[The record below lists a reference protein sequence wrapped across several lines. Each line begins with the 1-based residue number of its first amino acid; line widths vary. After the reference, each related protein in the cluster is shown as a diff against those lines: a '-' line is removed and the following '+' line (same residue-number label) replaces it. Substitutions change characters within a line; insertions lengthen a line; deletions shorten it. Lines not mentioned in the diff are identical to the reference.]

1 MAFLPPHEEKRPKSA
16 ATKYSKSNKDDVVAR
31 VEETNERWITAETD
45 NRNRLF
51 ENLMAFYDINGG
63 AWPASDLNDLRRQGR
78 HPTSYNIAE
87 QKLNTLA
94 GSIQAEKFDYDFLP
108 LNLQESSLT
117 KGIKHWYYAD
127 KEQYNYT
134 FSENKT
140 LVRGLIHSG
149 DEEMQIKYDVRET
162 GAIAFTPQ
170 LPGVVLKDPYWLSD
184 DIKDWV
190 RAIKHAYMLPSEILE
205 YFDCS
210 DPQIEMLARN
220 DAVGGDWYEPRKNV
234 NDLEYLPGEW
244 GSKLQVIEYRWLDE
258 IRTTRLYGRL
268 PIGRWVPF
276 PLDIKE
282 SEVRKLKN
290 FFGIESFEDIK
301 EFPYQDRVLRYH
313 VVAPSASNKPII
325 EDKVH
330 PVQCGFIGF
339 FRFSSAKEMGIEKGV
354 MEAILDLQ
362 RTLNYRESKKDDV
375 IASAGSGAT
384 VVNVDALRNGETDL
398 AKIRQNK
405 TKPDFVLG
413 VNGDPS
419 KIFGTF
425 PTGEVPQ
432 SIWND
437 INNLVQMFDRI
448 TPVTPALE
456 GAGPSDESG
465 VLFEMRHAVTKLGT
479 LMLYDNWQNYQ
490 AWKAE
495 AWYNQAQRTYKHLY
509 QKIKK
514 HDEPGSIE
522 FNKPNG
528 DGTYLNSVDMLP
540 RSRIVVSLSKSSPTQ
555 QMATRAMLFD
565 MAKMMSAN
573 PQLVKPQLRV
583 TLNKLIESLELSP
596 EERQNYKVLGKMQ
609 EQNDFLEIFAT
620 RENLISTAAQSK
632 VGTAQADLML
642 KQLQEQLQQTM
653 QPQQGVPDAISA
665 PALPQGGEIEEASF
679 SETEAA
685 SAPGQEVEVRGGT
698 FQP

>member
-1 MAFLPPHEEKRPKSA
+1 MAFLVDHEQKRPKNALGNGIKDFPGGVVKFVEDTNDKWIA
-16 ATKYSKSNKDDVVAR
+16 A
-31 VEETNERWITAETD
+31 EQD
-45 NRNRLF
+45 NRTRLF
-51 ENLMAFYDINGG
+51 ENLKAFYDIDGG
-63 AWPASDLNDLRRQGR
+63 AWPDADLADLRSQGR
-78 HPTSYNIAE
+78 HPASYNIAE

-127 KEQYNYT
+127 KEQYNYS
-134 FSENKT
+134 FAENKT

-149 DEEMQIKYDVRET
+149 DEEMEIKYDIRDT

-170 LPGVVLKDPYWLSD
+170 LPGVVLKDPYWLTD
-184 DIKDWV
+184 DLRDWT
-190 RAIKHAYMLPSEILE
+190 RAIKHAYMLPYEILE
-205 YFDCS
+205 YFDS
-210 DPQIEMLARN
+210 NDPRIETLARQ
-220 DAVGGDWYEPRKNV
+220 DDMGGEWYEPRHNV
-234 NDLEYLPGEW
+234 DDLEALPTQW
-244 GSKLQVIEYRWLDE
+244 GSKVQVIEYRWLE
-258 IRTTRLYGRL
+258 EVRTTRLYGKL
-268 PIGRWVPF
+268 PIGRWIPF
-276 PLDIKE
+276 PLKINE
-282 SEVRKLKN
+282 SEVRKLKS
-290 FFGIESFEDIK
+290 FFGIESYEDIK

-313 VVAPSASNKPII
+313 VIAPDATSKPLI

-339 FRFSSAKEMGIEKGV
+339 FRFSAAKEMGIEKGV
-354 MEAILDLQ
+354 MEAVLDLQ

-375 IASAGSGAT
+375 IASAGVGAT
-384 VVNVDALRNGETDL
+384 VVNVDALDNQTIDL
-398 AKIRQNK
+398 ATIKQNK

-413 VNGDPS
+413 VHGDPS
-419 KIFGTF
+419 KIFGKF

-456 GAGPSDESG
+456 GSGPSDESG
-465 VLFEMRHAVTKLGT
+465 ILFEMRHAVTKLGT
-479 LMLYDNWQNYQ
+479 LMLYDNWQNYLT
-490 AWKAE
+490 WKAE

-509 QKIKK
+509 QKIKRS
-514 HDEPGSIE
+514 DEPGFIE

-540 RSRIVVSLSKSSPTQ
+540 RSRIVVTLSKVSPTQ
-555 QMATRAMLFD
+555 QMATRVMLFD

-583 TLNKLIESLELSP
+583 TLNKLIETLELSP

-609 EQNDFLEIFAT
+609 EQSDFLEIFANW
-620 RENLISTAAQSK
+620 ENLMNSAAQAK
-632 VGTAQADLML
+632 VGQAQAAVIL
-642 KQLQEQLQQTM
+642 KQLEGKMQQAL
-653 QPQQGVPDAISA
+653 QPQQEVPDAVST
-665 PALPQGGEIEEASF
+665 PALPQQGGGELEMA
-679 SETEAA
+679 TEPQN
-685 SAPGQEVEVRGGT
+685 SPGQEIETFRGE

>member
-1 MAFLPPHEEKRPKSA
+1 MAFLTDFDEKRPASAKYTKKSQ
-16 ATKYSKSNKDDVVAR
+16 NHDVVSFVEDTNDKWVVAEQKNHAR
-31 VEETNERWITAETD
+31 M
-45 NRNRLF
+45 F
-51 ENLMAFYDINGG
+51 ENLMAFYDIDGG
-63 AWPASDLNDLRRQGR
+63 AWATADLTELRKQGR

-108 LNLQESSLT
+108 LNLQESTLT

-127 KEQYNYT
+127 KEQYNYS

-149 DEEMQIKYDVRET
+149 DEEMEIKYDIRDT
-162 GAIAFTPQ
+162 GAIAYTPQ
-170 LPGVVLKDPYWLSD
+170 LPGVVLKDPYWLTD
-184 DIKDWV
+184 DLRDWT
-190 RAIKHAYMLPSEILE
+190 RAIKHGWFLPSEILE
-205 YFDCS
+205 YFDTN
-210 DPQIEMLARN
+210 DPAIETLARQ
-220 DAVGGDWYEPRKNV
+220 DEIGGEWYEPRKNV
-234 NDLEYLPGEW
+234 NDLESLPAQW
-244 GSKLQVIEYRWLDE
+244 GSKIQVIEYRWLDE
-258 IRTTRLYGRL
+258 IRTTRLYGKL
-268 PIGRWVPF
+268 PVGRWIPF
-276 PLDIKE
+276 PLDINE
-282 SEVRKLKN
+282 SEVRKLKA
-290 FFGIESFEDIK
+290 FFGIEKYEDIK

-313 VVAPSASNKPII
+313 VIAPNATSRPII
-325 EDKVH
+325 EDKIH

-339 FRFSSAKEMGIEKGV
+339 FRFSAAKEMGIEKGV
-354 MEAILDLQ
+354 MEAVLDLQ

-375 IASAGSGAT
+375 IASAGVGAMA
-384 VVNVDALRNGETDL
+384 VNVEALENGVNDL

-413 VNGDPS
+413 VHGDPT
-419 KIFGTF
+419 KIFGKF
-425 PTGEVPQ
+425 PVGEVPQ

-479 LMLYDNWQNYQ
+479 LMLYDNWQNYLT
-490 AWKAE
+490 WKAE

-509 QKIKK
+509 QKVKL
-514 HDEPGSIE
+514 HDEPGFME

-540 RSRIVVSLSKSSPTQ
+540 RSRIIVTLSKSSPTQ
-555 QMATRAMLFD
+555 QMTQRVMLFD

-573 PQLVKPQLRV
+573 PKLVKPQLRI
-583 TLNKLIESLELSP
+583 TLNKLIETLELSP
-596 EERQNYKVLGKMQ
+596 EERQNYKVLNKMQ
-609 EQNDFLEIFAT
+609 EQMDFLEIYANW
-620 RENLISTAAQSK
+620 ENLKNSATQGK
-632 VGTAQADLML
+632 VGQAQGELIL
-642 KQLQEQLQQTM
+642 KQLEGQMQQAL
-653 QPQQGVPDAISA
+653 QPQQNVPEAISE
-665 PALPQGGEIEEASF
+665 PALGGGEAEEMSIEEPQGSV
-679 SETEAA
+679 
-685 SAPGQEVEVRGGT
+685 APGQAVDTFRGS

>member
-1 MAFLPPHEEKRPKSA
+1 MAFLVEHDQKRPKNASGKY
-16 ATKYSKSNKDDVVAR
+16 TKRTQNDVVKF
-31 VEETNERWITAETD
+31 VEDTNDKWVAAEQD
-45 NRNRLF
+45 NRDRLF

-63 AWPASDLNDLRRQGR
+63 AWATTDLTELRKQGR
-78 HPTSYNIAE
+78 HPASYNIAE

-94 GSIQAEKFDYDFLP
+94 GSIQSEKFDYDFLP
-108 LNLQESSLT
+108 LNLQESTLT

-127 KEQYNYT
+127 KEQYNYS

-149 DEEMQIKYDVRET
+149 DEEMEIKYDIRET

-170 LPGVVLKDPYWLSD
+170 LPGVVLKDPYWLTD
-184 DIKDWV
+184 DLRDWT
-190 RAIKHAYMLPSEILE
+190 RAIKHAYMLPQQILE
-205 YFDCS
+205 YFDINDS
-210 DPQIEMLARN
+210 AIEALSRQ
-220 DAVGGDWYEPRKNV
+220 DDFGGEWYEPRKNV
-234 NDLEYLPGEW
+234 NDLEKLPTQW
-244 GSKLQVIEYRWLDE
+244 GSMVQVIEYRWIDE

-268 PIGRWVPF
+268 PIGRWIPF
-276 PLDIKE
+276 PLDINE
-282 SEVRKLKN
+282 SEVRKLKS

-301 EFPYQDRVLRYH
+301 EYPYQDRVLRYH
-313 VVAPSASNKPII
+313 VIAPDATSKPIV
-325 EDKVH
+325 EDRVH

-375 IASAGSGAT
+375 LASAGVGAMA
-384 VVNVDALRNGETDL
+384 VDVDKLAGGVNDL

-413 VNGDPS
+413 VHGDPTN
-419 KIFGTF
+419 IFGKF

-432 SIWND
+432 SIWTD

-448 TPVTPALE
+448 TTVTPALE

-465 VLFEMRHAVTKLGT
+465 ILFEMRHAVTKLGT
-479 LMLYDNWQNYQ
+479 LMLYDNWQNYLT
-490 AWKAE
+490 WKAE

-509 QKIKK
+509 KKIKRT
-514 HDEPGSIE
+514 DEPGFIE

-528 DGTYLNSVDMLP
+528 DGTFLNSVDMLP
-540 RSRIVVSLSKSSPTQ
+540 RSRIVVALSKVSPTQ
-555 QMATRAMLFD
+555 QMTTRLMLFD

-583 TLNKLIESLELSP
+583 TLNKLIETLELTP
-596 EERQNYKVLGKMQ
+596 EERQSYKVLGKMQ
-609 EQNDFLEIFAT
+609 EQSDFLEIFANW
-620 RENLISTAAQSK
+620 ESLKNSAAQSK
-632 VGTAQADLML
+632 VGQAQADVIL
-642 KQLQEQLQQTM
+642 KQLEQQMQQAL
-653 QPQQGVPDAISA
+653 QPQQEVPESVS
-665 PALPQGGEIEEASF
+665 PEQPQGSGEMGELDTAIADN
-679 SETEAA
+679 
-685 SAPGQEVEVRGGT
+685 APGQSVENFRGT